1 MSSGY
6 RIRSFAA
13 ERGERQVTFFFNGTE
28 LRGYEGEPIAAALL
42 ANGIRTI
49 RTCEIT
55 AQPRG
60 IFCGIG
66 HCYECRAEVDGIA
79 NVRTCL
85 TPLRQG
91 SRVVSTPSWEQRRNE
106 HER

>member
-1 MSSGY
+1 MSSSF
-6 RIRSFAA
+6 RINTLEEKPKKIEFY
-13 ERGERQVTFFFNGTE
+13 FNNE
-28 LRGYEGEPIAAALL
+28 KLIGYENEPIAASLL

-55 AQPRG
+55 GEGRG

-66 HCYECRAEVDGIA
+66 HCYECRANVDGIP

-85 TPLRQG
+85 TPNRQG
-91 SRVVSTPSWEQRRNE
+91 TKVFSPSGSQSREISEDES
-106 HER
+106 